1 MQKTFSKKITLL
13 KFIKDKSSLLI
24 QNTQIMEN
32 LQKFKKKKKKIAYTS
47 PPEHLHVMGDP
58 AVALRKRKIL
68 EMHTIYQLQFL
79 FCMTI
84 HSNLKYILIRGRSN
98 SKQSF

>member
-1 MQKTFSKKITLL
+1 MQKIFSKKITLL

-24 QNTQIMEN
+24 QNNQIMEN
-32 LQKFKKKKKKIAYTS
+32 LQKLKKKKKFAYTS

-98 SKQSF
+98 FKQSF

>member
-1 MQKTFSKKITLL
+1 MITHPEQPNNGIFT
-13 KFIKDKSSLLI
+13 KFEIK
-24 QNTQIMEN
+24 NY
-32 LQKFKKKKKKIAYTS
+32 FAYTS

-84 HSNLKYILIRGRSN
+84 HSNLKYILIRGRPN
-98 SKQSF
+98 FKQSF

>member
-1 MQKTFSKKITLL
+1 
-13 KFIKDKSSLLI
+13 
-24 QNTQIMEN
+24 MEN
-32 LQKFKKKKKKIAYTS
+32 LQKKFAYTS

-84 HSNLKYILIRGRSN
+84 HSNLNYILIRGRSN
-98 SKQSF
+98 FKQSF

>member
-13 KFIKDKSSLLI
+13 KFIKDKSSLHI
-24 QNTQIMEN
+24 QNTQIME
-32 LQKFKKKKKKIAYTS
+32 KKKFAYTS

-58 AVALRKRKIL
+58 AVALRKRKRL

-98 SKQSF
+98 FKQSF

>member
-32 LQKFKKKKKKIAYTS
+32 LQKLKKKKFAYTS

-98 SKQSF
+98 FKQSF

>member
-13 KFIKDKSSLLI
+13 NKYGQIITHPEQPNNGKFTKI
-24 QNTQIMEN
+24 
-32 LQKFKKKKKKIAYTS
+32 KKKFFAYTS

-84 HSNLKYILIRGRSN
+84 HSNLKYIIIRGRYN
-98 SKQSF
+98 F

>member
-1 MQKTFSKKITLL
+1 MQKTFSKKITLR
-13 KFIKDKSSLLI
+13 KIIKDKSSLLI
-24 QNTQIMEN
+24 QNNQIMEN
-32 LQKFKKKKKKIAYTS
+32 LQKLKKKKKFAYTS

-58 AVALRKRKIL
+58 AVALRKRKRL

-84 HSNLKYILIRGRSN
+84 HLNLKYIIIRGRPN
-98 SKQSF
+98 FKQSF